1 MFLQNYLSKNFLTFL
16 KSFFVSTA
24 ILPLLVFSGCSP
36 VSEYLGNLTSPERKD
51 LVVYKTSKSYD
62 DTQFDLMVPPDLI
75 NPGLSD
81 DLEIPGYDDDKGMEV
96 FTVDTKLDGISI
108 LRSGRDSFISLK
120 TNNKEYVWNK
130 LSDFWLAEGFRLT
143 KKDYTLGIMKTGFLE
158 NLSEA
163 QLGAVQRIVGRY
175 VPLLVAPET
184 RDSYSTRVLLKD
196 DSLDILITHYGK
208 EYMSDGD
215 TEFRWQN
222 RVRDPEFESEMISRL
237 YIYLGGEEAKS
248 KGYSVIKSTGLRSKA
263 NMSID
268 EDGFHTLYIN
278 DIYARVWPAVMKS
291 LDTYGI
297 NILSAKEEDG
307 LIRVSVGEAGASDQS
322 ILSSLAF
329 WKSSPDINSFNIVL
343 VTNQEGTLIE
353 IQNDMFANI
362 TNTATEEVIRALYA
376 DLR

>member
-1 MFLQNYLSKNFLTFL
+1 MKSKLL
-16 KSFFVSTA
+16 PII

-36 VSEYLGNLTSPERKD
+36 ITEYIDNLTSPERKD
-51 LVVYKTSKSYD
+51 LVVYNKGKDYD
-62 DTQFDLMVPPDLI
+62 DTQFDLIIPPDLI
-75 NPGLSD
+75 NPSLKD
-81 DLEIPGYDDDKGMEV
+81 NLEIPGYNEEGIDV
-96 FTVDTKLDGISI
+96 FTVDTKLEGITI
-108 LRSGRDSFISLK
+108 LRSGRDSFISVK
-120 TNNKEYVWNK
+120 TTDKEYVWKK
-130 LSDFWLAEGFRLT
+130 LSDFWLAEGFRLS
-143 KKDYTLGIMKTGFLE
+143 KKDYMLGIMKTGFLE

-163 QLGAVQRIVGRY
+163 QLGTMQRIVGRY

-222 RVRDPEFESEMISRL
+222 RARDPEFESEMIARL

-248 KGYSVIKSTGLRSKA
+248 KGYSVVQSTGIRSKA
-263 NMSID
+263 SMSID
-268 EDGFHTLYIN
+268 ENGFHTLYIN
-278 DIYARVWPAVMKS
+278 DIYARVWPAVIKS
-291 LDTYGI
+291 LEVYGI
-297 NILSAKEEDG
+297 NILSTKEEDG
-307 LIRVSVGEAGASDQS
+307 LIKVSVQESEA
-322 ILSSLAF
+322 SSSSMLDYLAF
-329 WKSSPDINSFNIVL
+329 WKSSEDIDSFNIVL
-343 VTNQEGTLIE
+343 ITKQEGTVIE

>member
-1 MFLQNYLSKNFLTFL
+1 MKSKLL
-16 KSFFVSTA
+16 PII

-36 VSEYLGNLTSPERKD
+36 ITEYIDNLTSPERKD
-51 LVVYKTSKSYD
+51 LVVYNKGKDYD
-62 DTQFDLMVPPDLI
+62 DTQFDLIIPPDLI
-75 NPGLSD
+75 NPSLKD
-81 DLEIPGYDDDKGMEV
+81 NLEIPGYNEEGIDV
-96 FTVDTKLDGISI
+96 FTVDTKLEGITI

-120 TNNKEYVWNK
+120 TTDKEYVWKK
-130 LSDFWLAEGFRLT
+130 LSDFWLAEGFRLS
-143 KKDYTLGIMKTGFLE
+143 KKDYMLGIMKTGFLE

-163 QLGAVQRIVGRY
+163 QLGTVQRIVGRY

-215 TEFRWQN
+215 SEFRWQN

-248 KGYSVIKSTGLRSKA
+248 KGYSVVKSTGIRSKA
-263 NMSID
+263 SMSID
-268 EDGFHTLYIN
+268 ENGFHTLFIN
-278 DIYARVWPAVMKS
+278 DIYARVWPAVIKS

-297 NILSAKEEDG
+297 NILSTKEEDG
-307 LIRVSVGEAGASDQS
+307 LIRVSVQENEAN
-322 ILSSLAF
+322 SSSMLDYLAF
-329 WKSSPDINSFNIVL
+329 WKSSENINSFNIVL
-343 VTNQEGTLIE
+343 VTSQEGTVIE
-353 IQNDMFANI
+353 IQNNMFANI